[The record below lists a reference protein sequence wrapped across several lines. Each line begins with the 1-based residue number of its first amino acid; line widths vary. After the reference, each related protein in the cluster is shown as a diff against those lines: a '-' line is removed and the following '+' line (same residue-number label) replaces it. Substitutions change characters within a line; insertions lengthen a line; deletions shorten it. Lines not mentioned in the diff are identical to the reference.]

1 MRKLIAVIALLTLLL
16 SACRTTKP
24 EPKIEYIERVNTVER
39 TIVERDTVTVNLPS
53 EQSHNETTDTVSTV
67 ETSLATSTA
76 RISGGKLIHDIT
88 NKPQLN
94 IPIDVPHTYTQKD
107 SIIYREKKVEVE
119 VERDFTLGES
129 IKIRSFWWLL
139 GVCLALG
146 GWLFRKPLITLVK
159 RFI

>member
-1 MRKLIAVIALLTLLL
+1 MRKIIAVIALLALLL
-16 SACRTTKP
+16 SSCRTTKP
-24 EPKIEYIERVNTVER
+24 EPKIEYIERVSTVER
-39 TIVERDTVTVNLPS
+39 TIVERDTVTVTLPA

-67 ETSLATSTA
+67 STSLATSTA
-76 RISGGKLIHDIT
+76 RISGGKLIHDIA

-107 SIIYREKKVEVE
+107 SICYREKTVEVE
-119 VERDFTLGES
+119 VERDFTLGEN

-139 GVCLALG
+139 GVCFALG